1 MEKLPVDKKDL
12 SRGLFGAF
20 LISIG
25 LILTEK
31 VMDQTEGQLGS
42 KSVTP
47 SEDIGATSMIGP
59 IIFLVGWIIFLS
71 TQESSTRMS
80 GIFVLLIAFLGQM
93 YMGWA
98 LRQSETFRKDKVGF
112 TALVWIIFMGA
123 WLNYAYRM
131 SEGDRDKQMYV
142 FGGLAIIMMSMMG
155 YFFYRESDWNMLT
168 GGRIPVITKD
178 NSIFNPFV
186 AMFPFGFSLIAVGN
200 AIV

>member
-1 MEKLPVDKKDL
+1 
-12 SRGLFGAF
+12 
-20 LISIG
+20 
-25 LILTEK
+25 
-31 VMDQTEGQLGS
+31 
-42 KSVTP
+42 
-47 SEDIGATSMIGP
+47 MIGP

-142 FGGLAIIMMSMMG
+142 FGGLAMIMMSMMG

-168 GGRIPVITKD
+168 GGRIPVIAKD

-186 AMFPFGFSLIAVGN
+186 AMFPFGWALLAVGN